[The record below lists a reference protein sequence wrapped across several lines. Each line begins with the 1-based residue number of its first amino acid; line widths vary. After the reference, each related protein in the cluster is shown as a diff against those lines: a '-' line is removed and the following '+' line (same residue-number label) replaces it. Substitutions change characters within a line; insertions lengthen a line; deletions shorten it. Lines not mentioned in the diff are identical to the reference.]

1 MNGSTDT
8 AREGTTMEQPEMGYR
23 LLRVEEVAE
32 ILQVSRAFGY
42 QLVQRGELPGVH
54 LGRAVRVR
62 YEAVMHYIEEHECAS
77 TTPALGGAR

>member
-1 MNGSTDT
+1 MPHSNNT
-8 AREGTTMEQPEMGYR
+8 AREGTTMEHPEMGYR

-42 QLVQRGELPGVH
+42 QLVQRGEIPGVH

-62 YEAVMHYIEEHECAS
+62 REDLQRYIEANVRS
-77 TTPALGGAR
+77 SGNQFTGGAW

>member
-1 MNGSTDT
+1 MPQSNNT
-8 AREGTTMEQPEMGYR
+8 AREGTKMEQPEMGYR

-42 QLVQRGELPGVH
+42 QLVQRGEIPGVR

-62 YEAVMHYIEEHECAS
+62 REDLLRFIEANVQDS
-77 TTPALGGAR
+77 GNLVLGGAR